1 MKFCE
6 PHNLSECI
14 IYMELTITNL
24 IFIFEREN
32 CQKIHIFEI
41 MQYIKAKIPTNF
53 TSFYLLLPGIA
64 GPPFNLLLILA

>member
-1 MKFCE
+1 MKFWE

-24 IFIFEREN
+24 IFIFERDN